1 MPDSNQ
7 SPPESIPAPALSE
20 DFVPQFSTVEYLPPP
35 GSEHCR
41 ACSSPLTFQYFVVNG
56 QKVCPACAI
65 QAHTGVPSDSN
76 AAFTRAIVFGI
87 GGAILG
93 MCLYAAVTI
102 TIGLTFGYFA
112 LAVGWIVGKA
122 IMKGS
127 AGLGGTRYQLL
138 ACLLTYAAITLTPIP
153 VTIYFALR
161 SLDGTPNLPTLLLR
175 RALHGLVSPFLR
187 FNADPI
193 GAAIGLVIV
202 MIGLSIA
209 WQLTRA
215 RPLPINGPYSLA
227 PE

>member
-138 ACLLTYAAITLTPIP
+138 ACL
-153 VTIYFALR
+153 
-161 SLDGTPNLPTLLLR
+161 R